1 MTWVTI
7 NMPDKKKRN
16 QRTNGQKTIEVYYA
30 SAFITDELLRLSIS
44 RKDELNA
51 I

>member
-7 NMPDKKKRN
+7 NVLDREKRN

-30 SAFITDELLRLSIS
+30 SAFITDEL
-44 RKDELNA
+44 
-51 I
+51 